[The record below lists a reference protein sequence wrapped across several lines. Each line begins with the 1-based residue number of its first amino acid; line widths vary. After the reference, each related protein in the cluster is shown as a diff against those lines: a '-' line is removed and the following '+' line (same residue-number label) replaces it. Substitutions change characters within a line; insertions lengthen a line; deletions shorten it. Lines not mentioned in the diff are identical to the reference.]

1 MSLRRPAAMAEKK
14 KKFRLKLP
22 ALLQPRVLKQ
32 ALRALF
38 SRPYTTGYPE
48 VPYEPPPGFRGR
60 VRFRAEACI
69 GCGAC
74 AEVCPPKCIDV
85 VDDLDARPPRRTLIQ
100 HVDACIWCG
109 QCERYCPTG
118 EGIQL
123 TNEFIEVG
131 FRPEDFEERVEKELF
146 LCEICG
152 ERLAPVDQLRWL
164 VRRLG
169 PLAFTNPTLMLMA
182 GRDLSVVEEPVN
194 REGPTVQR
202 ADRLRIQC
210 PRCRRA
216 TALNA

>member
-1 MSLRRPAAMAEKK
+1 MVSEKK
-14 KKFRLKLP
+14 AFRLKLP
-22 ALLQPRVLKQ
+22 ALLQPRVLNQ
-32 ALRALF
+32 AVRAIF
-38 SRPYTTGYPE
+38 SRPYTTDYPN
-48 VPYEPPPGFRGR
+48 VPYQPPPGFRGR
-60 VRFRAEACI
+60 VRFNPDACI

-85 VDDLDARPPRRTLIQ
+85 LDDKEACPPKRTLVQ

-118 EGIQL
+118 EGIQM
-123 TNEFIEVG
+123 TKEYIAVG
-131 FRPEDFEERVEKELF
+131 LRPEDFEERVEKEVL

-152 ERLAPVDQLRWL
+152 EHLAPVDQLRWL

-182 GRDLSVVEEPVN
+182 GRDLAVVEAPV
-194 REGPTVQR
+194 RTTGAAVGR

-210 PRCRRA
+210 PKCRRA
-216 TALNA
+216 TALHA

>member
-1 MSLRRPAAMAEKK
+1 MAGDKK
-14 KKFRLKLP
+14 RFRWKLP

-32 ALRALF
+32 ALKAIF
-38 SRPYTTGYPE
+38 SRPYTTKFPQ

-60 VRFRAEACI
+60 VRFFPDACI

-85 VDDLDARPPRRTLIQ
+85 VNDTEAEVPQRRLVVHI
-100 HVDACIWCG
+100 DACIWCG

-123 TNEFIEVG
+123 TNEYVEVG
-131 FRPEDFEERVEKELF
+131 LRREDFEERVEKDLL
-146 LCEICG
+146 LCEICN
-152 ERLAPVDQLRWL
+152 EPLAPVDQLRWL

-182 GRDLSVVEEPVN
+182 GRDLSVVEEGAKT
-194 REGPTVQR
+194 EGDTAQR

-210 PRCRRA
+210 PKCRRA
-216 TALNA
+216 TALHA

>member
-1 MSLRRPAAMAEKK
+1 MDSKK
-14 KKFRLKLP
+14 GKFRVKLP

-32 ALRALF
+32 ALQAIF
-38 SRPYTTGYPE
+38 SRPYTTDFPN

-60 VRFRAEACI
+60 VRFNAEACI

-74 AEVCPPKCIDV
+74 AEVCPSKCIDV
-85 VDDLDARPPRRTLIQ
+85 VDHMDSASPKRELVQ
-100 HVDACIWCG
+100 HLDACIWCG

-123 TNEFIEVG
+123 TSEYIEVG
-131 FRPEDFEERVEKELF
+131 FSPEDFEERVEKELL

-152 ERLAPVDQLRWL
+152 ESLAPVDQLLWL
-164 VRRLG
+164 TRQLG
-169 PLAFTNPTLMLMA
+169 PLAYTNPTLMLMA
-182 GRDLSVVEEPVN
+182 GRNLSVVEEPVTTSGN
-194 REGPTVQR
+194 EVQR

-210 PRCRRA
+210 PKCRRA

>member
-1 MSLRRPAAMAEKK
+1 MPSANKS
-14 KKFRLKLP
+14 FRWKLP
-22 ALLQPRVLKQ
+22 ALLQVRVLKQ
-32 ALRALF
+32 ALLAVF
-38 SRPYTTGYPE
+38 SRPYTTDFPS

-60 VRFRAEACI
+60 VRFNAEACI

-85 VDDLDARPPRRTLIQ
+85 VDDVAACTPQRTLIQ

-118 EGIQL
+118 EGIQM
-123 TNEFIEVG
+123 TSEYIEVG
-131 FRPEDFEERVEKELF
+131 FCPEDFEERVEKELL

-182 GRDLSVVEEPVN
+182 GRDLSVVEEAVVTDGA
-194 REGPTVQR
+194 EVQR

-210 PRCRRA
+210 PKCRRA

>member
-1 MSLRRPAAMAEKK
+1 MDAEKRR
-14 KKFRLKLP
+14 FRLKLP

-32 ALRALF
+32 ALRAIF
-38 SRPYTTGYPE
+38 SKPYTTDYPN

-60 VRFRAEACI
+60 VRFKADACI

-74 AEVCPPKCIDV
+74 AEVCPSKCIDV
-85 VDDLDARPPRRTLIQ
+85 LDNEQAQPPQRTLVQ

-118 EGIQL
+118 EGIQM
-123 TNEFIEVG
+123 TNEYIEVG
-131 FRPEDFEERVEKELF
+131 TRPEDFEERVEKELL

-152 ERLAPVDQLRWL
+152 QRLAPVDQLRWL

-169 PLAFTNPTLMLMA
+169 PLTFTNPTLMLTA
-182 GRDLSVVEEPVN
+182 GRDLAVVDQPVKTT
-194 REGPTVQR
+194 GPTVAR

-210 PRCRRA
+210 PKCRRA